1 MSAMMDQ
8 AISST
13 EQLRAFYEPPN
24 AIVLDKV
31 ITTFDKHTSAF
42 VQASTF
48 LAVVRLALPGSLI
61 PRPSRSIS
69 RPTAGLIADF
79 RSRRTVSIPSAFFS
93 SSPESRSPCG

>member
-1 MSAMMDQ
+1 MMNQ

-48 LAVVRLALPGSLI
+48 LAAHIRDDAGGPVPLI
-61 PRPSRSIS
+61 AGGP
-69 RPTAGLIADF
+69 AGLCQDH
-79 RSRRTVSIPSAFFS
+79 RSRDHRDRFRA
-93 SSPESRSPCG
+93 RLLA